1 MRITVTKTREQIAEA
16 RRIAYLE
23 KWPPHKQL
31 EAHSDA
37 ARGDSSKL
45 DMMLA
50 DFDLIKEEL
59 PYPSPTL

>member
-23 KWPPHKQL
+23 KWPPNKQL
-31 EAHSDA
+31 EAHADA

-45 DMMLA
+45 DAMLT
-50 DFDLIKEEL
+50 DFAAIKDSL
-59 PYPSPTL
+59 PYITPS